1 MKTEIKAVIDV
12 PDGLEYDRVDVETRH
27 GDLMANGEP
36 YHLHSLKFE
45 EPTVIFRKKKPQTRW
60 ARMYKQDIQGTVII
74 NIEGA
79 VEEDYKAELESRV
92 KKSHGFI
99 EWVGDWQEYTV

>member
-12 PDGLEYDRVDVETRH
+12 PDGFEFDRIDVKTEDGDFTSTGRWWGINVWEY
-27 GDLMANGEP
+27 P
-36 YHLHSLKFE
+36 K
-45 EPTVIFRKKKPQTRW
+45 VIFRKKKPQKRW

-74 NIEGA
+74 DVEGA
-79 VEEDYKAELESRV
+79 VQEDYKAELESRV
-92 KKSHGFI
+92 KKIHGFI